1 MAGRPSNRRPS
12 GSGIA
17 TEDRLDEILRD
28 AGFSAEAIASA
39 RKRALDQSSQR
50 SKRLRSQLKALK
62 QGLQVSHERKETAT
76 SARSRRTPPAYE
88 EVIPEPEFRYGA
100 SGETAPGQHHSR
112 PMLPSEEIGG
122 LRARLELITWTVGIG
137 FGCLIPLAIILLLLA
152 FQNT

>member
-50 SKRLRSQLKALK
+50 SKRLRSQLKAL
-62 QGLQVSHERKETAT
+62 
-76 SARSRRTPPAYE
+76 
-88 EVIPEPEFRYGA
+88 
-100 SGETAPGQHHSR
+100 
-112 PMLPSEEIGG
+112 
-122 LRARLELITWTVGIG
+122 
-137 FGCLIPLAIILLLLA
+137 
-152 FQNT
+152 N